1 MPLDVLGELL
11 APAPAQAPRDAARVP
26 AFPEIAYG
34 YQPGR
39 SSAFS
44 AVCHVIAVLLI
55 AFSSTRLAY
64 MHAVDVVPPKLAPLK
79 IDPLYLPAVGGGS
92 QGGGREGGGSGT
104 HTEASSGLR
113 AR

>member
-1 MPLDVLGELL
+1 MPLDVLEELL
-11 APAPAQAPRDAARVP
+11 APAPARGPREAARVP
-26 AFPEIAYG
+26 AFLEVGYG

-64 MHAVDVVPPKLAPLK
+64 MHAVEVVPP
-79 IDPLYLPAVGGGS
+79 
-92 QGGGREGGGSGT
+92 
-104 HTEASSGLR
+104 SSCR
-113 AR
+113 